1 MNFQTP
7 AGTRA
12 LMIAHQMQLRAA
24 LEKHPQHEEHVKDT
38 INYVNAVTDHYA
50 EVLTKNFEKTVKEE
64 VRKALDDK
72 ETEIKVEEKSVQSVQ
87 QTIKDLFGSI
97 GK

>member
-1 MNFQTP
+1 M
-7 AGTRA
+7 
-12 LMIAHQMQLRAA
+12 LKSLCAA
-24 LEKHPQHEEHVKDT
+24 LEKHPQYEEHVRDA
-38 INYVNAVTDHYA
+38 INPTAAVA
-50 EVLTKNFEKTVKEE
+50 ERQAHPAYSAAAERIPEE

-72 ETEIKVEEKSVQSVQ
+72 QAEIKVEEKSAQSVQ

>member
-64 VRKALDDK
+64 VRKALD
-72 ETEIKVEEKSVQSVQ
+72 ERQAEIKVDEKSLQSVNQ
-87 QTIKDLFGSI
+87 AIKNLIGSI

>member
-1 MNFQTP
+1 MNVTS

-64 VRKALDDK
+64 VRKALDDRQA
-72 ETEIKVEEKSVQSVQ
+72 EIKVDEKSLQSVNQ
-87 QTIKDLFGSI
+87 AIKNLIGSI
-97 GK
+97 GR

>member
-72 ETEIKVEEKSVQSVQ
+72 EAEIKVDEKSVQSVSK
-87 QTIKDLFGSI
+87 TIKDLFGTI
-97 GK
+97 GR

>member
-7 AGTRA
+7 AGTRT

-72 ETEIKVEEKSVQSVQ
+72 EAEIKVDEKSLQSVQ
-87 QTIKDLFGSI
+87 QAIKNLFGSR

>member
-1 MNFQTP
+1 MNVTP

-12 LMIAHQMQLRAA
+12 MMYAHQMQLQAA
-24 LEKHPQHEEHVKDT
+24 QENHPQHVLHVQNT
-38 INYVNAVTDHYA
+38 INYVNAVADHYA

-64 VRKALDDK
+64 VKKALDDK
-72 ETEIKVEEKSVQSVQ
+72 ETEIKVDEKSLESVNK
-87 QTIKDLFGSI
+87 TIKSLFGSI

>member
-64 VRKALDDK
+64 VRKALDDRQA
-72 ETEIKVEEKSVQSVQ
+72 EIKVDEKSLQSVNQ
-87 QTIKDLFGSI
+87 AIKNLIGSI
-97 GK
+97 GR

>member
-1 MNFQTP
+1 MNFQTS

-24 LEKHPQHEEHVKDT
+24 LEKHPQHEEHEKDT

-50 EVLTKNFEKTVKEE
+50 DVLTKNFEKTVKEE
-64 VRKALDDK
+64 TLDDRQA
-72 ETEIKVEEKSVQSVQ
+72 EIKLDEKSLQSVNQ
-87 QTIKDLFGSI
+87 AIKNLIGSI
-97 GK
+97 GR